1 MRNSGCE
8 VHLAYFQPEKKGF
21 CFNEKCLDYISKD
34 FSLPKV
40 VVKVSC

>member
-21 CFNEKCLDYISKD
+21 VQEEMFRLYI
-34 FSLPKV
+34 
-40 VVKVSC
+40 